1 MIQNKE
7 TWKMSKNERV
17 KNLRKFF
24 NMSQEEFGKILGIS
38 KSGVSDIEAG
48 RRSVTDQ
55 HIIMI
60 CQNPSLSPAV
70 NPEWLR
76 EGTGEM
82 FVESDEFSLDDFIKA
97 RGVTELET
105 QIIKAYFEL
114 SPETRRDLIEH
125 FKSRLTDPV
134 KSAEEEYIKSRSG
147 SAQKTGQSVS
157 SIIDDE
163 RRATNES

>member
-1 MIQNKE
+1 
-7 TWKMSKNERV
+7 MSKNERV
-17 KNLRKFF
+17 KNLRKFLD
-24 NMSQEEFGKILGIS
+24 MSQEEFGRILGIS

-76 EGTGEM
+76 DGTGEM
-82 FVESDEFSLDDFIKA
+82 FIEPDEFSLDDFIKA
-97 RGVTELET
+97 KGATELET

-125 FKSRLTDPV
+125 FTARLSADPV
-134 KSAEEEYIKSRSG
+134 KAAEDAYIKSRSG
-147 SAQKTGQSVS
+147 SAPETGRSVS
-157 SIIDDE
+157 N
-163 RRATNES
+163 TNGESAVG

>member
-17 KNLRKFF
+17 KILRKFF

-76 EGTGEM
+76 DGTGEM

-97 RGVTELET
+97 KGVTELET

-114 SPETRRDLIEH
+114 SPEIRHDLIEH
-125 FKSRLTDPV
+125 FRARLSADPV
-134 KSAEEEYIKSRSG
+134 KAAEDAYIKSRSG
-147 SAQKTGQSVS
+147 SAPETGQSVS
-157 SIIDDE
+157 N
-163 RRATNES
+163 TNGESAVG